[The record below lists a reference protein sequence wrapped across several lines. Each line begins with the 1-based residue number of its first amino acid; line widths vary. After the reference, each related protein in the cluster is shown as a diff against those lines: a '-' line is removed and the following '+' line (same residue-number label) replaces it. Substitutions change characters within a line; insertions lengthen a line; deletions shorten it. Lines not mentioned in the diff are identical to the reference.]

1 MGGCLPASTLRHRRM
16 LLEVRGAEDGSL
28 ARRRFE
34 GAMQRLRLLVQVEAQ
49 LDVVLDA
56 PAAVNLLV
64 DLLVAR
70 GVHAALER
78 ERAVQRVIVH
88 LIHVDH

>member
-1 MGGCLPASTLRHRRM
+1 M

-28 ARRRFE
+28 ARVLLEAALER
-34 GAMQRLRLLVQVEAQ
+34 RLRLLVQVEAQ

-56 PAAVNLLV
+56 PIGVDLLV

-70 GVHAALER
+70 DRVASLQRQRAEHRVVVNVVHALPGA
-78 ERAVQRVIVH
+78 H
-88 LIHVDH
+88 